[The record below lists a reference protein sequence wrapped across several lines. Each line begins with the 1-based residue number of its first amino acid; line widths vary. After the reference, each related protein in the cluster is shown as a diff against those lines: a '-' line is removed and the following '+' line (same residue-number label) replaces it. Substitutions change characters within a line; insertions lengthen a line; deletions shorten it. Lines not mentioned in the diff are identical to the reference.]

1 MDGGTRVAEVLV
13 AHGVRTLFTLV
24 GGHISPI
31 LVAAKRLGIR
41 VVDVRDEKNAVFA
54 ADAISRL
61 SGIPGVAAV
70 TAGPGVT
77 NTITA
82 IKNAQLAQVP
92 LVVLGGATATM
103 LRGRGSL
110 QDIDQMALVEPHV
123 KHAARPNRVRDVI
136 PALEKAIRIARDGVP
151 GPVFVELA
159 VDLLY
164 DEATV
169 REWYARQTDKP
180 DKNLVEHATSAYIKA
195 HLAQLFMGTDDP
207 AILPPRLVVPAE
219 PSAKSVQQAAELLD
233 GAARPVM
240 VLGSQ
245 ALLRTA
251 QSAELI
257 AAIERIG
264 VPVYLSGMARGLLGT
279 DHPLQLRHKRR
290 AALKEADVVL
300 LAGVPSDFR
309 LDYGAHVS
317 RCRVIGINLSREDLR
332 KNRKPDVGIEAD
344 PHTSLVRIA
353 AALRGSRERSG
364 WMATLRERE
373 AARDA
378 EIVTMAEEEVDGV
391 NPIAFFRELDGFLGD
406 DAILV
411 GDGGDFVAT
420 CAYTVRPRG
429 PLTWLDPGVFGTLGV
444 GAGFAIGA
452 KVARPD
458 AEVWVIY
465 GDGAAGFSIIEI
477 DTMVRHGLPA
487 ILVIGNDG
495 GWTQIL
501 RDQIVI
507 LEDDVACRLER
518 IDYHVIAEGC
528 GAKGIL
534 VREPSEIPDALAQA
548 RAWAREGH
556 PVLVNVHI
564 GTTDFRKGSISM

>member
-1 MDGGTRVAEVLV
+1 
-13 AHGVRTLFTLV
+13 
-24 GGHISPI
+24 
-31 LVAAKRLGIR
+31 
-41 VVDVRDEKNAVFA
+41 
-54 ADAISRL
+54 
-61 SGIPGVAAV
+61 
-70 TAGPGVT
+70 
-77 NTITA
+77 
-82 IKNAQLAQVP
+82 
-92 LVVLGGATATM
+92 
-103 LRGRGSL
+103 
-110 QDIDQMALVEPHV
+110 
-123 KHAARPNRVRDVI
+123 
-136 PALEKAIRIARDGVP
+136 
-151 GPVFVELA
+151 
-159 VDLLY
+159 
-164 DEATV
+164 
-169 REWYARQTDKP
+169 
-180 DKNLVEHATSAYIKA
+180 
-195 HLAQLFMGTDDP
+195 
-207 AILPPRLVVPAE
+207 
-219 PSAKSVQQAAELLD
+219 
-233 GAARPVM
+233 
-240 VLGSQ
+240 
-245 ALLRTA
+245 
-251 QSAELI
+251 
-257 AAIERIG
+257 
-264 VPVYLSGMARGLLGT
+264 LLGT